1 MPLPRDDTTPP
12 VTKMYFVELTDSPP
26 SVGASAVLPHIADR
40 RRCRRRGPRARET
53 ASRRWE
59 SRAAGAAAARVAP
72 TAPPGQVRARS
83 SDPARP
89 GCRRRHPR
97 AGGRSR
103 RARRR
108 DLPPAR
114 GCLRLHPG
122 RAGSLDLAR
131 TCPGGAV
138 GATRAAAAPAARDS
152 HRRDA
157 VSRARGPRRRHRRR
171 SAICGSTAEA
181 PTEGGESVSSTKYI
195 FVTGG
200 VVSSLGEGIAAASLG
215 RLLVERGLRVT
226 IQKFDPYINV
236 DPGTM
241 SPFQHGEV
249 YVTDDGAETDLD
261 LGHYE
266 RFIDRSLSQVNNV
279 TTGRIYLSVITKERR
294 GEYLGSTVQ
303 VIPHITD
310 EIKAAIRRLAPD
322 HDVVITEIGGTV
334 GDIESL
340 PFLEAIRQFRQEVGR
355 DNTLFIH
362 LTLVPFI
369 AATAELKTKPTQH
382 SVRELMQIGIQ
393 PDILVCRT
401 ERPLSEELKRKIAQ
415 FCNVD
420 FGCVVESP
428 DVKSIYEIPLKL
440 HEQGLD
446 KEVCHRLHLET
457 KEPDLR
463 AWAQMV
469 EKILA
474 PAEHVRIAVVGK
486 YTELADS
493 YKSVHEALG
502 HGGIANE
509 CGVQIEWISSDRFT
523 DQATAGELLRPYDG
537 LLVPGGFGVRGI
549 EGMLE
554 AIRWAREQ
562 KLPFFGICLGMQT
575 AIIEFARD
583 VVKLADTNSSEFA
596 PECENPVIALM
607 RSQEGI
613 QEMGGTMRLGAYP
626 CKLRPGSRVSQA
638 YGALEVSER
647 HRHRYEVS
655 NAYRDVLAEYGM
667 RCSGLSPDGSLVE
680 MIELPEHPWFVG
692 CQFHPELKSRPTRPH
707 PLFAGFVGAARQ
719 QRRARPRE
727 AASRALAELTD

>member
-1 MPLPRDDTTPP
+1 M
-12 VTKMYFVELTDSPP
+12 
-26 SVGASAVLPHIADR
+26 
-40 RRCRRRGPRARET
+40 
-53 ASRRWE
+53 
-59 SRAAGAAAARVAP
+59 
-72 TAPPGQVRARS
+72 
-83 SDPARP
+83 
-89 GCRRRHPR
+89 
-97 AGGRSR
+97 
-103 RARRR
+103 
-108 DLPPAR
+108 
-114 GCLRLHPG
+114 
-122 RAGSLDLAR
+122 
-131 TCPGGAV
+131 
-138 GATRAAAAPAARDS
+138 
-152 HRRDA
+152 
-157 VSRARGPRRRHRRR
+157 
-171 SAICGSTAEA
+171 
-181 PTEGGESVSSTKYI
+181 SSTKYV

-200 VVSSLGEGIAAASLG
+200 VVSSLGKGIAAASLG
-215 RLLVERGLRVT
+215 RLLVERGLKVT

-279 TTGRIYLSVITKERR
+279 TSGRIYLSVITKERR

-310 EIKAAIRRLAPD
+310 EIKGAIRRLAPD

-355 DNTLFIH
+355 ENTLFIH

-393 PDILVCRT
+393 PDILICRT
-401 ERPLSEELKRKIAQ
+401 ERPLTEDLKRKIAQ

-428 DVKSIYEIPLKL
+428 DVSSIYEIPIRLM
-440 HEQGLD
+440 EQGLD
-446 KEVCHRLHLET
+446 KEVCHRLHLDT

-463 AWAQMV
+463 AWHGMV
-469 EKILA
+469 DKILNP
-474 PAEHVRIAVVGK
+474 PARVRVAVVGK

-493 YKSVHEALG
+493 YKSIHEALV
-502 HGGIANE
+502 HGGIANDV
-509 CGVQIEWISSDRFT
+509 GVKIEWIASDRFT
-523 DQATAGELLRPYDG
+523 SQEVAGELLAGYDA
-537 LLVPGGFGVRGI
+537 LLVPGGFGVRGV

-554 AIRWAREQ
+554 AIRWAREH
-562 KLPFFGICLGMQT
+562 KLPFLGICLGLQT
-575 AIIEFARD
+575 AIIEFARN
-583 VVKLADTNSSEFA
+583 VAKLENTNSSEFE

-607 RSQEGI
+607 RTQEGI

-626 CKLRPGSRVSQA
+626 CRLRKESRASQV
-638 YGALEVSER
+638 YGGAAEVSER

-680 MIELPEHPWFVG
+680 MIELPDHPWFVG

-707 PLFAGFVGAARQ
+707 PLFAGFVGAAV
-719 QRRARPRE
+719 AWHKSNAS
-727 AASRALAELTD
+727 AAAGLDVSHSALAGLKP